1 MNIFN
6 IISGV
11 FIGSG
16 LLATIYLPANET
28 ILNKSQDLIDKHSE
42 TINALIQCES
52 QGKETAIN
60 KNDGKIGV
68 DSINVLQFQYR
79 TFRYYAEKY
88 DLFSE
93 LDEADWMNRWNDSYS
108 QKLVAA
114 TMIENETNW
123 KSHWKICSKNL

>member
-1 MNIFN
+1 MPFLSYL
-6 IISGV
+6 ISLIL
-11 FIGSG
+11 IGNQMSFSKADI
-16 LLATIYLPANET
+16 LLERHQEVIE
-28 ILNKSQDLIDKHSE
+28 KLIW
-42 TINALIQCES
+42 CES
-52 QGKETAIN
+52 RGKETAIN
-60 KNDGKIGV
+60 KDDGKIGV

-88 DLFSE
+88 KIFSG
-93 LDEADWMNRWNDSYS
+93 LDEADWKNRWNDSYS